1 MDHQEGTELKAT
13 FNRKRLLD
21 AFSVAASVTPTRSP
35 KPILQNV
42 KMVVSGS
49 EAELIGTD
57 MEIGIRKTVECVQV
71 ERDGTAILPT
81 DRFSS
86 ILRTS
91 SDETIDVEA
100 DDEKKILVKTRSG
113 RFTLNGED
121 PALFPDVP
129 AFDAEAYVV
138 LLDTDLG
145 QMIRRTSYATDID
158 SARYALGGALIEFD
172 EASVAFVAT
181 DGRRLARAVYPAE
194 YVGARQDYGQPVA
207 PVKALKLIDRTLPA
221 NGSQV
226 HLAIQTG
233 RAVMIRT
240 EDATI
245 YARLVEGRYPRYQEV
260 IPKAVGHRVTLKAGL
275 FKAAVE
281 QAAVCLDQTSKGVLM
296 TFGEDHVELSAT
308 TADVGESRVV
318 LPYPDAV
325 PGLGMKVSLD
335 ASYTL
340 DLLKSVDP
348 DTDIVVGLS
357 GPEIPVEFRDGDRL
371 TAVIMPLS
379 QNR

>member
-1 MDHQEGTELKAT
+1 LKAT

-21 AFSVAASVTPTRSP
+21 AFATVSSVAPTRSP

-42 KMVVSGS
+42 LMTIEGT
-49 EAELIGTD
+49 EATLIGTD
-57 MEIGIRKTVECVQV
+57 LEIGVRKTIECVQS
-71 ERDGTAILPT
+71 ERDGAVILPT

-91 SDETIDVEA
+91 SDETIDIET
-100 DDEKKILVKTRSG
+100 DGEKIVVKTRSG
-113 RFTLNGED
+113 KFTLNAED
-121 PALFPDVP
+121 PALFPDVQ
-129 AFDAEAYVV
+129 AFDAEAYAV
-138 LLDTDLG
+138 LVDTDLS
-145 QMIRRTSYATDID
+145 QLIRRTSYATDTET
-158 SARYALGGALIEFD
+158 ARYALGGALIEFED
-172 EASVAFVAT
+172 ASVALVAT

-194 YVGARQDYGQPVA
+194 YVGDARSTSQSVV
-207 PVKALKLIDRTLPA
+207 PVKALKLIDRSLPA

-226 HLAIQTG
+226 HLAVQAG
-233 RAVMIRT
+233 RAVMVRT

-260 IPKAVGHRVTLKAGL
+260 IPTSVEHRVTLKAGP
-275 FKAAVE
+275 FRAAVE

-296 TFGEDHVELSAT
+296 SFGEDKVELSAT

-318 LPYPDAV
+318 LPYPAES
-325 PGLGMKVSLD
+325 PGVDVKVILD
-335 ASYTL
+335 ASYAL
-340 DLLKSVDP
+340 DLLKSVDA
-348 DTDIVVGLS
+348 DTEIVVGLS